1 MLSGMISKEEAIERA
16 RAFLEAHQTGSI
28 ATASLDARPYS
39 STVYFAFLPDFTIF
53 FTTSHHTAKF
63 KNIEVN
69 PSVSFSV
76 GVGPD
81 YRELVIHG
89 HARVVTD
96 SKEVDQGLAAITSRV
111 TSPSDTWPVH
121 AVKRLSDGGSA
132 LFRITPEEVSYLD
145 LTGAD
150 QSDSASKYFYRLYP

>member
-1 MLSGMISKEEAIERA
+1 MHA
-16 RAFLEAHQTGSI
+16 RSFLETHQTGSI

-69 PSVSFSV
+69 PHVSFSV

-89 HARVVTD
+89 HARLVT
-96 SKEVDQGLAAITSRV
+96 SPQEIEQGLAAIKSRV

-121 AVKRLSDGGSA
+121 AVKRLADGGSA
-132 LFRITPEEVSYLD
+132 LFRITPEEVSFLD
-145 LTGAD
+145 LTD
-150 QSDSASKYFYRLYP
+150 PSQSDAASKYFYRLYP